1 MQIVDKSYFNNQN
14 YINIPLSVN
23 DPSGSVAPSNATALD
38 NLCIKVERE
47 ILLNALGL
55 ELYNEFK
62 ALTLITI
69 EDIGNERWKKFVQG
83 EEYDGKV
90 WLGLNYDDS
99 LIAWKVFEQFVS
111 DTNRRLSAT
120 GVTSVNAENATNQT
134 PAYLIATA
142 NQTFTKQ
149 YQGEFLDSPII
160 NGCFIDW
167 YGCTEIE
174 KSLYGYLMDR
184 QVEFPEWDLTKFR
197 IYETKN
203 TFGL

>member
-69 EDIGNERWKKFVQG
+69 EDIGNERWKKRS
-83 EEYDGKV
+83 EERRVGKECRSR
-90 WLGLNYDDS
+90 W
-99 LIAWKVFEQFVS
+99 
-111 DTNRRLSAT
+111 
-120 GVTSVNAENATNQT
+120 
-134 PAYLIATA
+134 
-142 NQTFTKQ
+142 
-149 YQGEFLDSPII
+149 SP
-160 NGCFIDW
+160 
-167 YGCTEIE
+167 YH
-174 KSLYGYLMDR
+174 
-184 QVEFPEWDLTKFR
+184 
-197 IYETKN
+197 
-203 TFGL
+203 